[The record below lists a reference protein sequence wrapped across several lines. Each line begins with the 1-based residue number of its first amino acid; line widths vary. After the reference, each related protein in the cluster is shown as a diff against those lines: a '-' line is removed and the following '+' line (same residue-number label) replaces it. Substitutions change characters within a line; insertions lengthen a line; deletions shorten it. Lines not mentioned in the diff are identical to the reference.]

1 MKRKPIPKNIRDLA
15 LMELKACLEARIRE
29 KGDGAFVSIHEMRGV
44 LSEEWQE
51 VKEAMHLKQQGLIEA
66 ELMDLAVGAIFAYAC
81 LRSPCSS
88 PLTAWPSTPW
98 PRR

>member
-1 MKRKPIPKNIRDLA
+1 MSRKHIPESTRDLA
-15 LMELKACLEARIRE
+15 LFELKACLEARIRE

-51 VKEAMHLKQQGLIEA
+51 LKEAMHSKKLPDIEA

-81 LRSPCSS
+81 LRLP
-88 PLTAWPSTPW
+88 
-98 PRR
+98 